1 MARIALEN
9 MRFRAHHGMYE
20 EERLIGTNFLLDVY
34 IDAQIFA
41 AAVVREHDTEKVVN
55 TINYELVY
63 DICRIEMGKPQL
75 LLETVIKRIT

>member
-1 MARIALEN
+1 M
-9 MRFRAHHGMYE
+9 
-20 EERLIGTNFLLDVY
+20 
-34 IDAQIFA
+34 
-41 AAVVREHDTEKVVN
+41 REHDTEKVVN